1 MNSKIFSLEALQ
13 RSNGVTPSFTPSFDQ
28 LHVFDPN
35 GAAQGQKVCMPFLV
49 TTSGNQWLCPF
60 AELPRRFCRARYR
73 VARVPY
79 MKSY

>member
-35 GAAQGQKVCMPFLV
+35 GKSEYPFGYNL
-49 TTSGNQWLCPF
+49 W
-60 AELPRRFCRARYR
+60 ELPRRFCRARYR